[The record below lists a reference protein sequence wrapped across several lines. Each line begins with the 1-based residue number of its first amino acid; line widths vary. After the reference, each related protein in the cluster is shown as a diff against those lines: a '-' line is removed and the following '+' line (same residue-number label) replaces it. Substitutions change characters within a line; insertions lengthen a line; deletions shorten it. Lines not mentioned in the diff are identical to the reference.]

1 MNILETITERT
12 KERIRGE
19 KKQIPINEIRK
30 KAEEKASSDTTKF
43 AFEQALRAEG
53 LSFICEAK
61 KASPSKGLIAPDFP
75 YIEIAKEYEAAG
87 ASAISVLTE
96 PFYFQGSNEY
106 LTTIHESISTP
117 ILRKDFTVDPYMIYE
132 AKVIGASAI
141 LLVCAILTDEQ
152 LKSYYE
158 LATSLGLSVLVE
170 AHDEKEVRRAIAIG
184 ADIIGVNNRDLKTFT
199 VDIMNSVRLRTLIP
213 DSINGKPV
221 VYVSESGIRTPE
233 DIDRLKGNGTDAVL
247 IGETFMRSPDKKAA
261 FAWLRGEAIG

>member
-1 MNILETITERT
+1 M
-12 KERIRGE
+12 
-19 KKQIPINEIRK
+19 
-30 KAEEKASSDTTKF
+30 
-43 AFEQALRAEG
+43 
-53 LSFICEAK
+53 
-61 KASPSKGLIAPDFP
+61 
-75 YIEIAKEYEAAG
+75 
-87 ASAISVLTE
+87 LTE

-106 LTTIHESISTP
+106 LTAIHEAVSTP

-141 LLVCAILTDEQ
+141 LLICAILTDEH

-170 AHDEKEVRRAIAIG
+170 AHDEEEVRRAIAIG
-184 ADIIGVNNRDLKTFT
+184 ADIIGVNNRDLKTFI

-213 DSINGKPV
+213 DSINGNPV

>member
-1 MNILETITERT
+1 MILDEIAAKT
-12 KERIRGE
+12 KERVTGCKE
-19 KKQIPINEIRK
+19 QIPFEEM
-30 KAEEKASSDTTKF
+30 KAKALAIVEKETENGTRPYTVFPFRDNLAKP
-43 AFEQALRAEG
+43 G
-53 LSFICEAK
+53 ISFICEVK

-106 LTTIHESISTP
+106 LTTIHESVSTP

-132 AKVIGASAI
+132 AKVIGAS
-141 LLVCAILTDEQ
+141 AILTDEQ

-184 ADIIGVNNRDLKTFT
+184 ADIIGVNNRNLKTFT

-261 FAWLRGEAIG
+261 FAWLRG